1 MNETAVDFRA
11 CINNK
16 AMSHVA
22 MPRYGCHKEV
32 HAMPLTRGEYNDVRG
47 WTIPENENPDDEG
60 YLVVYNLGTADEYVS
75 WSPKHIFNDGYHQLD
90 TFGRHLDQTDTMIIE
105 HNELM
110 AKLVKLNEFIE
121 GDKFKSLGSR
131 ARLLLSRQAAAM
143 EDYAE
148 CLHDRLKDSGCIQF
162 TGANW
167 PELVEKFGGGE
178 LVDGDFVT
186 PSGDN
191 FSVGM
196 WVK

>member
-1 MNETAVDFRA
+1 MNETAVDLIA

-32 HAMPLTRGEYNDVRG
+32 HAIPLTRGVYNDVRG
-47 WTIPENENPDDEG
+47 WIIPENENPADEG

-75 WSPKHIFNDGYHQLD
+75 WSPKHIFDDGYHPLDTCGRQLD
-90 TFGRHLDQTDTMIIE
+90 HIDRMIIE
-105 HNELM
+105 HNKLM